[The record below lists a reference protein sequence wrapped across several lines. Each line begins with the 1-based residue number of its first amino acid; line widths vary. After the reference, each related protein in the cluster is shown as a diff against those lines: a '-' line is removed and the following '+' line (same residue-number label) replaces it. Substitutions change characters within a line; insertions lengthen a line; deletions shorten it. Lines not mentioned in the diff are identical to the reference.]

1 MSQKDS
7 ILIQKF
13 LNIKKT
19 VPIGTASQC
28 PCKQATVCSR
38 RVILASVR
46 IASVCAR
53 RELTVPMVVMHS
65 VSDFTECIPI
75 KINIKTSKQIHTL
88 PFSGTSSKLKHR
100 SILVYLATA

>member
-19 VPIGTASQC
+19 VLIGTASQC
-28 PCKQATVCSR
+28 PCKQATVCNR
-38 RVILASVR
+38 NVILASVR
-46 IASVCAR
+46 IAGVCAR

-75 KINIKTSKQIHTL
+75 KINIKTSKRIHTL
-88 PFSGTSSKLKHR
+88 LFPAHLLS
-100 SILVYLATA
+100 